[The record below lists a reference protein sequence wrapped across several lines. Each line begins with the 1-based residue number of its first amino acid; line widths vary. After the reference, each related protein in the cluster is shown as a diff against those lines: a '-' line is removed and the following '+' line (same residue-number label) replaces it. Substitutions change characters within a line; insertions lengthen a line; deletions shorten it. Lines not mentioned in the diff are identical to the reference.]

1 MTQPSQITTSLKKST
16 SQRRQNEE
24 PNRTKHRSI
33 SSSLGYN
40 LKLLARLPLNPWLN
54 RRWRIWLRNSEAVSA
69 GDFAAWAVA
78 VVSILGG
85 MATYTQFMIKHYLSE
100 LKPNGGGSIK
110 DQVNRL
116 EARVD
121 TIIELLGK

>member
-1 MTQPSQITTSLKKST
+1 M
-16 SQRRQNEE
+16 
-24 PNRTKHRSI
+24 
-33 SSSLGYN
+33 
-40 LKLLARLPLNPWLN
+40 
-54 RRWRIWLRNSEAVSA
+54 SA

-85 MATYTQFMIKHYLSE
+85 MASYTQFMIKHYLKE
-100 LKPNGGGSIK
+100 LKPNGGSSMK

-121 TIIELLGK
+121 TIIDMLGK